1 MVFLALCF
9 PAWDRVRVAPSAPC
23 PQGAD
28 SPAPPGLGA
37 GSGDGARLL
46 LPGVLGSSAI
56 WWGSRTWLKAAW
68 VSTGTYQIPLQAN
81 SHHEPGRRQ
90 TQPAKMWRVC
100 CRVSWC
106 DMMNRRAG
114 MMGMCWERGW
124 RAEGVMRRRYGGDT
138 SLSGHRR
145 TMQHSACC
153 PRTILRSTQLF
164 PQSGEFLCVHKEET
178 TPSS

>member
-1 MVFLALCF
+1 MPHLFDNAPESREGRTSFKGLGLYLRLSWLSAFL
-9 PAWDRVRVAPSAPC
+9 PERVAPSAPC

-37 GSGDGARLL
+37 GSGHGAWLL

-100 CRVSWC
+100 CRVSWW

-124 RAEGVMRRRYGGDT
+124 GAEGMRRR
-138 SLSGHRR
+138 R
-145 TMQHSACC
+145 
-153 PRTILRSTQLF
+153 
-164 PQSGEFLCVHKEET
+164 
-178 TPSS
+178 